1 MKSSLS
7 LSLATTVFLLSY
19 CVPVHAQKHE
29 HNGAK
34 FSTEE
39 TYVKPEYYTLGH
51 ARYRKTDDAL
61 YKLSG
66 LKEQV
71 SGTTPEER
79 AWNFVMKN
87 ADKFKL
93 KDRPENVL
101 KHHFT
106 YNTEEVSVV
115 RYRQFYKDIPVD
127 KNEIVVVMNGAG
139 EVVQVTNNILPIPN
153 TLLTT
158 SRISEKAVLGTVL
171 AHFNRVQ
178 LDESPKISRSIHIK
192 NARTYFVYQVNVKLN
207 EPYGRYTAYVDAQS
221 GKIIEVK
228 DELMYQCA
236 QSGSGKGNV
245 FNPDPISTSGA
256 VYGTGGFEH
265 GNNAYNPVLNAQMT
279 EVRFPTGSFFGGQ
292 VYLQGSR
299 AFLTNAAACQS
310 PLGEWLNDRSHE
322 CFEEVMCYYHLDQNM
337 CYYYSV
343 LNGAGPYQFTT
354 FDPFFQAVRFYVNSG
369 YTISPGLYDPMSATI
384 YIGTFDDGNGHIIEA
399 GEDASV
405 IIHELGHGVNDWMTQ
420 GGITAQSALSE
431 GFADYWAQSYLR
443 SFGLWA
449 EHEDAYQR
457 LSNWFMFT
465 TEFPAQF
472 NRTTGYDDKEFPSD
486 LTGYGHTDGQFF
498 STAMMRIYDDIG
510 KLKTDRIAVMGI
522 SFTDNSTTQ
531 QMAAE
536 DVYQA
541 AVILGYSTEE
551 LCIIYQHFKD
561 IYNASFNPSQPGNAT
576 DYYIR
581 DTNDDFGVE
590 PNPTILPLWLSE
602 DIWVR
607 QQNDGLTVR
616 EHQNPIYGQ
625 TNYIYVRLRSR
636 NCVPVEDGQL
646 YVYFSKASTGLDWPK
661 HWNDYYEITSN
672 GPVLAGDVVAN
683 APFSVPDDLRA
694 GEERI
699 IEIPW
704 TNMPDPE
711 DFDAEKHHF
720 CILARLV
727 SNQDPI
733 GVEVSDLGVNGR
745 NSNNVSWKN
754 ITILEQDPIVG
765 PPSGS
770 VFIRRGTQTWN
781 EIRLNAPV
789 LPRHVPCQ
797 TQGSIHIA
805 LNNNLKN
812 VWESGGEQGSGFTQA
827 SDAFTWTAEE
837 MALRRLNLQ
846 DTAVSY
852 LLTATFEPYAN
863 ARACVFDVVQTDTLG
878 NLLGGE
884 RFFYKPVDSVG
895 QRSQPSL
902 QKQTNFSGLKIYP
915 VPVGHNLNVS
925 LSDNYTTKVVQVT
938 IFDTFGK
945 EWMLKSRKMLSDGE
959 DHHLSFDV
967 HTLPSGVYYL
977 RVTDDLGHA
986 DILKFIKL

>member
-1 MKSSLS
+1 M
-7 LSLATTVFLLSY
+7 SY

-87 ADKFKL
+87 ADQFKL
-93 KDRPENVL
+93 KDRPANVL

-171 AHFNRVQ
+171 AHFKRVQ

-228 DELMYQCA
+228 DELLYQCA
-236 QSGSGKGNV
+236 QSGVGKGNV

-256 VYGTGGFEH
+256 EYGTGGFVH

-279 EVRFPTGSFFGGQ
+279 EVRFPLGNFLGPLF
-292 VYLQGSR
+292 LRGSR
-299 AFLTNAAACQS
+299 AYLTDFNGFIGCSSGSA
-310 PLGEWLNDRSHE
+310 EWLYDRSQE

-343 LNGAGPYQFTT
+343 LNGLSPYQFPPLA
-354 FDPFFQAVRFYVNSG
+354 PFSQAVRFDVSQEG
-369 YTISPGLYDPMSATI
+369 AFYDPSSATVF
-384 YIGTFDDGNGHIIEA
+384 IGRYTDDNGNFLEF
-399 GEDASV
+399 GEDAGV

-420 GGITAQSALSE
+420 GGINDSYDGLAE
-431 GFADYWAQSYLR
+431 GFADYWAQSYMR
-443 SFGLWA
+443 SFGLWN

-457 LSNWFMFT
+457 LYNWGTFNSIY
-465 TEFPAQF
+465 PAEF
-472 NRTTGYDDKEFPSD
+472 NRTTAYTASFP
-486 LTGYGHTDGQFF
+486 GGIVQEPHTDGQFF

-522 SFTDNSTTQ
+522 SFTDNQTLQ
-531 QMAAE
+531 QDAAE

-561 IYNASFNPSQPGNAT
+561 IYNTEFNPSLPGNSM

-581 DTNDDFGVE
+581 DTNDDFGAE

-699 IEIPW
+699 LEIPW

-733 GVEVSDLGVNGR
+733 GVEVADLGVNGR

-754 ITILEQDPIVG
+754 ITILEKDPIVG
-765 PPSGS
+765 PPPSGS

-797 TQGSIHIA
+797 SQGSIHIA

-812 VWESGGEQGSGFTQA
+812 VWESGGEQGSGFTQT
-827 SDAFTWTAEE
+827 SNAFTWTAEE
-837 MALRRLNLQ
+837 MALKRLNLQ
-846 DTAVSY
+846 DTVASY

-878 NLLGGE
+878 NLIGGE

-895 QRSQPSL
+895 QRNQPAI
-902 QKQTNFSGLKIYP
+902 QEQTNLTGLKIYP
-915 VPVGHNLNVS
+915 VPVDHTLNVS